1 LVGISLATDLP
12 RERLPE
18 TLRRIAAWRAD
29 PGASLNCPICEAPGF
44 EIIDRSARP
53 YSEWYALNCRVC
65 DLNATLHIPMPGP
78 SAI

>member
-1 LVGISLATDLP
+1 LATDLP

-18 TLRRIAAWRAD
+18 VLRCIAAWRVD
-29 PGASLNCPICEAPGF
+29 PGAPRNCPVCATPGL

-53 YSEWYALNCRVC
+53 YSEWYVLNCRAC
-65 DLNATLHIPMPGP
+65 GLDTTLHIPMPGP